1 MEILDSPDKHNKL
14 FETKY
19 ILTQD
24 PSKFTNMKQLSEY
37 AKAKGYKPGWAYY
50 RGKQMGLIR

>member
-1 MEILDSPDKHNKL
+1 
-14 FETKY
+14 
-19 ILTQD
+19 
-24 PSKFTNMKQLSEY
+24 MKQLSEY